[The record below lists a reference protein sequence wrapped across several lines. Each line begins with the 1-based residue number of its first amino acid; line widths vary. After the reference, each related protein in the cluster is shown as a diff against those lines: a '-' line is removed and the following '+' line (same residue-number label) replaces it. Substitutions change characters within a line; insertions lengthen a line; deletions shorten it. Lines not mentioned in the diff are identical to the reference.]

1 MDANHVVHVLYTSIP
16 QQLPDPL
23 YREHLSKL
31 PKSMQDK
38 NRRFLQQKDKLLH
51 LYGKLL
57 LLDGLEL
64 FGFNA
69 DSLNE
74 LKYNEYDRPYLS
86 GPIDFNIS
94 HSGDQVVCA
103 IANNVRVGI
112 DIEEIKPT
120 SFNDFQQVMTDEQW
134 RVINNADDSL
144 RTFYTFWTIKESV
157 IKADSRGLSMPLN
170 DIHISRHNAQ
180 LDNRV
185 WHLHELKIHQ
195 NYCTH
200 LASDVRCEHIHIKQ
214 FQ

>member
-1 MDANHVVHVLYTSIP
+1 MDVNHIVYVLYASIP
-16 QQLPDPL
+16 QQLPASL
-23 YREHLSKL
+23 YREYLSKL
-31 PKSMQDK
+31 PQPMQDK
-38 NRRFLQQKDKLLH
+38 NSRFLQQKDKLLH

-57 LLDGLEL
+57 LLEGLEQ

-69 DSLNE
+69 NSLNE

-86 GPIDFNIS
+86 GAIDFNIS

-103 IANNVRVGI
+103 ISNNVRVGI

-134 RVINNADDSL
+134 RIINSANDPL

-157 IKADSRGLSMPLN
+157 IKADSRGLSIPLN
-170 DIHISRHNAQ
+170 DIHISPNSAQ
-180 LDNRV
+180 LDDRV
-185 WHLHELKIHQ
+185 WHLQELKIHQ

-200 LASDVRCEHIHIKQ
+200 LASDVRCEHVHIKQ